1 MAEALLKT
9 VSWATDVLSRDPR
22 QLFHVVRVLL
32 SDLRRVTGMDAAE
45 LYLADPAQTCLML
58 SGYSGQDQGTF
69 SERRVFAFGEG
80 FPGLVAAGRGAV
92 ETADLGRDERFVRDG
107 VRALGYRGFLSL
119 PLLLPHAVVGVLT
132 LATREPARLGEAR
145 AQMAF
150 CAPLLAASLY
160 AVMTSLGER
169 TLARVRQA
177 RTPRERALALL
188 EDTLDATSGLRAT
201 LRPLDGEPVET
212 HPQQMAPCEAQGCPA
227 RRGQVCVSGV
237 SDLHC
242 PALPDAETPGTPH
255 TVCLPLWDGGE
266 VRAVASVQFPVRGAV
281 GTGGMVGSETA
292 APLLW
297 LSRFAAGE
305 LGLSPAP
312 AEAPDT
318 PWLEVETFGAFRA
331 RRGGEWLSP
340 RDFRRRQAYQ
350 LFKLLV
356 TRWGRPL
363 HADELCE
370 ALWPGE
376 GGGSE
381 KALARLH
388 VTLNALRQVVE
399 PQGRRGQVIVRDG
412 PSYRFAPALPY
423 RLDAEEFETLVRE
436 ADRLEGAAAVAGYE
450 RALRLY
456 RGHYLED
463 DPYADLLALE
473 RDYLRELAV
482 RSLLR
487 CAEEQEAAGQ
497 TQAALASY
505 SHLLTL
511 DPLHF
516 EAHEALIDVL
526 LRRGQVEDARARWE
540 RYAQAYGGQ
549 PPRPAP

>member
-1 MAEALLKT
+1 MAETLLKT
-9 VSWATDVLSRDPR
+9 VGWATDVLSRDPR

-32 SDLRRVTGMDAAE
+32 SDVRRVTGMDAAE

-58 SGYSGQDQGTF
+58 SGYSGQDSGAF
-69 SERRVFAFGEG
+69 FERSVFAFGAG
-80 FPGLVAAGRGAV
+80 FPGLAAAGRGAV
-92 ETADLGRDERFVRDG
+92 ETAELGADTRFLRPG
-107 VRALGYRGFLSL
+107 VPALGYRGFVGL

-132 LATREPARLGEAR
+132 LATREPARLGAAR
-145 AQMAF
+145 AQLAF

-169 TLARVRQA
+169 TLERVRQA
-177 RTPRERALALL
+177 RTPRDRALILL
-188 EDTLDATSGLRAT
+188 EDTLDATSALRAS
-201 LRPLDGEPVET
+201 LRPLHGEAVET
-212 HPQQMAPCEAQGCPA
+212 HPQQMVPCQANGCPA
-227 RRGQVCVSGV
+227 GRGQVCVSGV
-237 SDLHC
+237 RDLHC
-242 PALPDAETPGTPH
+242 AAMPDTGTPGALH
-255 TVCLPLWDGGE
+255 TVCLPVWDGGE

-281 GTGGMVGSETA
+281 GSEAA

-312 AEAPDT
+312 AEAPA
-318 PWLEVETFGAFRA
+318 PAPLWLEIETFGAFRV
-331 RRGGEWLSP
+331 RRGGEWLAP
-340 RDFRRRQAYQ
+340 TDFQRRQAYQ

-363 HADELCE
+363 HADELCA

-376 GGGSE
+376 EGGE

-399 PQGRRGQVIVRDG
+399 PRGERGQVIVRDG
-412 PSYRFAPALPY
+412 PSYRFAPTLPY
-423 RLDAEEFETLVRE
+423 RLDAEEFERRVRE
-436 ADRLEGAAAVAGYE
+436 ADAQQGAAAVAGYE

-463 DPYADLLALE
+463 DPYADLFALE

-487 CAEEQEAAGQ
+487 CAEEQEAAGH

-516 EAHEALIDVL
+516 EAHEAMIDVL
-526 LRRGQVEDARARWE
+526 VRRGQLGDARARWE